1 MNPDNPPYELPAP
14 LKQLQNTPPG
24 MLYMLAGKAHILDAT
39 RLCDRTI
46 ASAADWNRDKTV
58 LTLTCVDGAE
68 LELCADDQVQYRCS
82 CRHWTKNSQCPHLA
96 VLWIQLKRLVSPSS
110 FPHLKIRSQIL
121 QSLAGLI
128 DFPLPESAEQ
138 KLLRENPKIAAIM
151 NKVGL
156 TSADLLALVD
166 TPRQVETHVKRKQAR
181 LVLEESY
188 GRLRGAIYFGSDP
201 VNRWSTGVP
210 APVLGYV
217 QRLPYFESTIRYLTN
232 FISITANRCPIVFR
246 NESGTETV
254 LKLCAD
260 VPHRACLT
268 FTVDAGQVSVSKTV
282 DGTTLLPESAIHSYE
297 LLLDLQ
303 TASIHP
309 LSDRT
314 VWAVWDT
321 IEDKLLNTEEYDSED
336 PDEEEPD
343 DEEEWDDEWDD
354 EGEEEEENNDDDASD
369 LHCGASRI
377 SVSTERFNAMA
388 LRLDPDAIPGFRE
401 TVNFLVNGHAVT
413 PSGRFIPDYLLEL
426 PTTLETELIDMTP
439 GIMFHHQTYPFSAGL
454 FRYFDSA
461 NRSSMPGP
469 LRAKKRVRGI
479 MECCLTLPGAATA
492 SARRTIIKEA
502 LSGPDYLKRSVKSD
516 ARKVLNAFAE
526 ECTRRPLMIQA
537 ASDGWHFADDDRS
550 AQVRLVKILF
560 ELFGHSVFDVGHSP
574 AQATVS
580 QADLLTSLPQ
590 LAGRLQNEGFSL
602 RLGNQPLASAV
613 WDFTLDATSS
623 SLDWFELRPEIRC
636 DGELLNPEELQR
648 LATGGILQR
657 DGRMI
662 LIDDISARIL
672 AMLVGTVGN
681 TARKKKAEQRVVR
694 IPRLQILD
702 WLQLRSHGVT
712 VKLAPEEGRILESLL
727 NFAAIDRRPLPSGLT
742 ATLRPYQ
749 HDGYQWLGFLYE
761 HRFGACLADD
771 MGLGKTVQAISLLA
785 GIANRLITSAAAAD
799 SPHLIVVPP
808 SLIFNWESE
817 IARFFPAATVL
828 IYSGQKRSR
837 VDFNRFDI
845 ILTSYGIIQR
855 DIEQLAILRFNVII
869 FDEAQTVKNLQAATT
884 GAARQLNGAFKL
896 ALTGTPV
903 ENRIEEYYAIMDLC
917 LPGLLGTPEEF
928 SRSVSNRAQGGIE
941 TLLRRT
947 RPFILRRNKQL
958 IAADLPDKIECDI
971 HLELSPKQRVL
982 YQRTV
987 EEVRGQVEEAYA
999 NRAAGQARIIALTA
1013 ILRLRQIC
1021 LAPSLALPGASDASP
1036 KLDFLVEQ
1044 LQELHDEGHSVLVFS
1059 QFTSYLDIVEAGLKH
1074 HKLAYLRLDG
1084 STPVPQ
1090 RKVLVQSF
1098 QNSKEPTVF
1107 LISLKAGGKGLN
1119 LTRATYVYHLD
1130 PWWNPAVENQAS
1142 DRAHRIGQTRQVTI
1156 TRLIMRHT
1164 IEEKMMVLKE
1174 QKLKLYKAIL
1184 DEGSAGGG
1192 AGLSREDFDFL
1203 LG

>member
-1 MNPDNPPYELPAP
+1 
-14 LKQLQNTPPG
+14 
-24 MLYMLAGKAHILDAT
+24 MLAGKAHILDAT

-46 ASAADWNRDKTV
+46 AAAAEWNRDKTI
-58 LTLTCVDGAE
+58 LTLICVDGAE
-68 LELCADDQVQYRCS
+68 LEIRSDSQMQYGCS

-110 FPHLKIRSQIL
+110 FPHLQIRSQIL

-128 DFPLPESAEQ
+128 DFPLPPLMTDQELLHQ
-138 KLLRENPKIAAIM
+138 KPKIAALI
-151 NKVGL
+151 NKYSV
-156 TSADLLALVD
+156 TSADALATLD
-166 TPRQVETHVKRKQAR
+166 TPRQVESHVKRKQAR

-188 GRLRGAIYFGSDP
+188 GRLRGAIYFGSEP
-201 VNRWSTGVP
+201 VNRWSMGVP
-210 APVLGYV
+210 PQILGYV

-232 FISITANRCPIVFR
+232 FISLTSNRCPIVFR
-246 NESGTETV
+246 NESGTETI

-260 VPHRACLT
+260 VPRRACLT
-268 FTVDAGQVSVSKTV
+268 FALDAGQVSIYRTV
-282 DGTTLLPESAIHSYE
+282 DGTHPLSDDTLHSYE

-303 TASIHP
+303 SATIHP
-309 LSDRT
+309 LTDRA
-314 VWAVWDT
+314 VWAIWDT
-321 IEDKLLNTEEYDSED
+321 IEDKLLNAEGYDGED
-336 PDEEEPD
+336 LDEEGPD
-343 DEEEWDDEWDD
+343 DEEEWDDEWEEDD
-354 EGEEEEENNDDDASD
+354 EEEEDEYNGDDAAD
-369 LHCGASRI
+369 LRCGESRI
-377 SVSTERFNAMA
+377 STSIERFNALA
-388 LRLDPDAIPGFRE
+388 LRLDPDAIPAFRD
-401 TVNFLVNGHAVT
+401 TVNFLINGQAVT
-413 PSGRFIPDYLLEL
+413 STARLTPTYVLEL
-426 PTTLETELIDMTP
+426 PATLDTALIGMTP
-439 GIMFHHQTYPFSAGL
+439 GIVFHQQTYPFSADL
-454 FRYFDSA
+454 FRFFDSGS
-461 NRSSMPGP
+461 RCLLPGP

-479 MECCLTLPGAATA
+479 MECCLALSGAATA
-492 SARRTIIKEA
+492 TARRTIIKEA

-526 ECTRRPLMIQA
+526 ECSRRPVMIQA
-537 ASDGWHFADDDRS
+537 APDAWHFADDDRS
-550 AQVRLVKILF
+550 SQMRLVRILF
-560 ELFGHSVFDVGHSP
+560 ELFGHSVFDTGLSP
-574 AQATVS
+574 AEAVVS
-580 QADLLTSLPQ
+580 QADLVASLPQ
-590 LAGRLQNEGFSL
+590 LAGRLQHEGFAL
-602 RLGNQPLASAV
+602 RLGSQPLASAV

-623 SLDWFELRPEIRC
+623 TLDWFELRPEIRC
-636 DGELLNPEELQR
+636 DGELLNAEELQR

-672 AMLVGTVGN
+672 AMLVGSSGN
-681 TARKKKAEQRVVR
+681 TTRKKKGELRVVR

-712 VKLAPEEGRILESLL
+712 VKLAPEEARILESLL
-727 NFAAIDRRPLPSGLT
+727 NFAAIDKRPLPPALT

-785 GIANRLITSAAAAD
+785 GIASGIIPSAAAAE

-817 IARFFPAATVL
+817 IARFFPTATVL
-828 IYSGQKRSR
+828 IYSGQKRSS
-837 VDFNRFDI
+837 VDFIRFDI

-855 DIEQLAILRFNVII
+855 DIDQLATLRFNVVI

-884 GAARQLNGAFKL
+884 GAARKLNGSFKL

-928 SRSVSNRAQGGIE
+928 SRSIGNRAQDGIE

-958 IAADLPDKIECDI
+958 IADDLPDKIECDI
-971 HLELSPKQRVL
+971 HLELSSKQRVL

-987 EEVRGQVEEAYA
+987 EEVRSQVEEAYA

-1021 LAPSLALPGASDASP
+1021 LAPSLALPGASDVSP
-1036 KLDFLVEQ
+1036 KLEFLVEQ

-1059 QFTSYLDIVEAGLKH
+1059 QFTSYLDIVEAGLTH

-1090 RKVLVQSF
+1090 RKALVQNF
-1098 QNSKEPTVF
+1098 QSSKEPAVF

-1192 AGLSREDFDFL
+1192 ASLSREDFDFL